1 MDYIIGDGF
10 KFSLRIVTTAHHKL
24 PAIMSNF
31 SMRHGGHARAVEPLP
46 ELALPSQTPTPD
58 VVLFNEGLWSLVD
71 WKEDKVRAGMQPV
84 WRLLRQLPK
93 HKLALFTQTDV
104 ASYPAIPQSKV
115 DRINALLVEFATRN
129 RLPLID
135 TARLGEGGTDGG
147 MQKLTKAA
155 YNSLG
160 TKMGN
165 ARRRRR
171 REPAKLDDL
180 STFKKRVTSN
190 TYLRRLYR
198 TSQQAFALAPS
209 VARVAEMHDP
219 TKHPATTLSTS
230 ITVLDEHNVPLE
242 LECKRYLSSREHQ
255 FLLWNGWS
263 ALSKQSGVA
272 LRDAVGFRRVS
283 RPRPSP

>member
-1 MDYIIGDGF
+1 MDYIVGDGF

-31 SMRHGGHARAVEPLP
+31 SMLHGGHARAMEPLP

-71 WKEDKVRAGMQPV
+71 WKEDEVRAGTQPV

-93 HKLALFTQTDV
+93 HKLALFTQTEV
-104 ASYPAIPQSKV
+104 ASHPAIPQSKV
-115 DRINALLVEFATRN
+115 DRMNALMDEFATRN

-135 TARLGEGGTDGG
+135 AARLGEGGTDGG
-147 MQKLTKAA
+147 MHLTKTA

-171 REPAKLDDL
+171 REPANLDDL
-180 STFKKRVTSN
+180 STFNS
-190 TYLRRLYR
+190 L
-198 TSQQAFALAPS
+198 
-209 VARVAEMHDP
+209 
-219 TKHPATTLSTS
+219 ATTTG
-230 ITVLDEHNVPLE
+230 T
-242 LECKRYLSSREHQ
+242 R
-255 FLLWNGWS
+255 
-263 ALSKQSGVA
+263 
-272 LRDAVGFRRVS
+272 
-283 RPRPSP
+283 